1 MMTLKLFLKPFVIDC
16 EELKGNLKARAKQL
30 GPGNALAVNILH
42 LCAPRQPPRK
52 EVRVGM
58 YIYLPRGSSKSGKDM
73 AELERL
79 LRLVSTLETPGAV
92 PCQLVYI
99 DDGTVVTD
107 DCRTFL
113 RQLRQ
118 YARIRK
124 FLLHPE
130 HPWHLPESPRPPS
143 T

>member
-1 MMTLKLFLKPFVIDC
+1 
-16 EELKGNLKARAKQL
+16 
-30 GPGNALAVNILH
+30 
-42 LCAPRQPPRK
+42 
-52 EVRVGM
+52 M

-79 LRLVSTLETPGAV
+79 LCLVSTLETPGAV

-124 FLLHPE
+124 CLLHPE
-130 HPWHLPESPRPPS
+130 HPWHLPEAPRPHS